1 MDIRA
6 FGSIYGQQPVLP
18 YASGFVWAPSDGQTS
33 FPTCRA
39 LFVESKGSSSK
50 DDIYVRL
57 NDMGENQFLHV
68 ENIAGDIEL
77 PFGAVTLSG
86 GSVNGVIVLY

>member
-6 FGSIYGQQPVLP
+6 FGSVYGQQSQLP
-18 YASGFVWAPSDGQTS
+18 YASGFQWSPVDGQTT

-39 LFVESKGSSSK
+39 LYIENNQTSSK
-50 DDIYVRL
+50 DDLYVRL
-57 NDMGENQFLHV
+57 NDMGENQFIHV
-68 ENIAGDIEL
+68 ENVAGDVLL

-86 GSVNGVIVLY
+86 GSINGALVLY

>member
-6 FGSIYGQQPVLP
+6 FGSVYGQQSELP
-18 YASGFVWAPSDGQTS
+18 YASGFFWEPDDGQTS

-39 LFVESKGSSSK
+39 VFVEAKSSNSK
-50 DDIYVRL
+50 DDVYVRL
-57 NDMGENQFLHV
+57 NDMAENQFLHV
-68 ENIAGDIEL
+68 ENIAGDIFL

-86 GSVNGVIVLY
+86 GSINAALVLY

>member
-6 FGSIYGQQPVLP
+6 FGSVYGQQSQLP
-18 YASGFVWAPSDGQTS
+18 YASGFVWAPSDGQTT
-33 FPTCRA
+33 FPTCRG

-50 DDIYVRL
+50 DDVYVRL

>member
-1 MDIRA
+1 LTKVSQSR
-6 FGSIYGQQPVLP
+6 
-18 YASGFVWAPSDGQTS
+18 
-33 FPTCRA
+33 
-39 LFVESKGSSSK
+39 SKGTASK
-50 DDIYVRL
+50 DDVYVRL

-68 ENIAGDIEL
+68 ENIAGDTEL

>member
-6 FGSIYGQQPVLP
+6 FGSVYGQQSELP
-18 YASGFVWAPSDGQTS
+18 YASGFHWAPADGQTT

-39 LFVESKGSSSK
+39 LFIESKGSSSK
-50 DDIYVRL
+50 DDVYVRL
-57 NDMGENQFLHV
+57 NDMGEDQFLHV
-68 ENIAGDIEL
+68 ENISGDIEL

>member
-6 FGSIYGQQPVLP
+6 FGSVYGQQSQLP
-18 YASGFVWAPSDGQTS
+18 HASGFAWTPADGQTT
-33 FPTCRA
+33 FPTCRG
-39 LFVESKGSSSK
+39 LFVESNSQANRG
-50 DDIYVRL
+50 DLYVRL

-68 ENIAGDIEL
+68 ENLGGDILL

-86 GSVNGVIVLY
+86 GSVNGVLVLY

>member
-6 FGSIYGQQPVLP
+6 FGSVYGQQSQLP
-18 YASGFVWAPSDGQTS
+18 YASGFVWTPSDGQTT

-50 DDIYVRL
+50 DDLYVRL

-68 ENIAGDIEL
+68 ENIAGDMEL

>member
-6 FGSIYGQQPVLP
+6 FGSVYGQQSELP
-18 YASGFVWAPSDGQTS
+18 YASGFHWAPADGQTT

-50 DDIYVRL
+50 DDLYVRL

-68 ENIAGDIEL
+68 ENIAGDMEL

-86 GSVNGVIVLY
+86 GSIQGVIVLY

>member
-33 FPTCRA
+33 FPTCRS

-50 DDIYVRL
+50 DDLYVRL

>member
-6 FGSIYGQQPVLP
+6 FGSVYGQQANLP
-18 YASGFVWAPSDGQTS
+18 YASGFVWAPSDGQTT
-33 FPTCRA
+33 FPTCRG

-50 DDIYVRL
+50 DDVYVRL

>member
-6 FGSIYGQQPVLP
+6 FGSVYGQQSQLP
-18 YASGFVWAPSDGQTS
+18 YASGFAWAPSDGQTT
-33 FPTCRA
+33 FPTCRS

-50 DDIYVRL
+50 DDFYVRL

-86 GSVNGVIVLY
+86 GSVNGVLVLY

>member
-1 MDIRA
+1 MQVD
-6 FGSIYGQQPVLP
+6 L
-18 YASGFVWAPSDGQTS
+18 SGLLLMEQTT
-33 FPTCRA
+33 FPTCRG
-39 LFVESKGSSSK
+39 LFVEAKGSSREQT
-50 DDIYVRL
+50 IYYVRL

>member
-33 FPTCRA
+33 FPTCRS

-50 DDIYVRL
+50 DDLYVRL

-68 ENIAGDIEL
+68 ENIAGDVEL

>member
-18 YASGFVWAPSDGQTS
+18 YASGFVWVPSDGQTS